1 MLRVAMACLPAIQQ
15 GMERRAAQDNMELSM
30 YAPQQP
36 QTEICPKCGGDVLVN
51 KPTGNAFCVSCDYRR
66 SGKLSVVR

>member
-1 MLRVAMACLPAIQQ
+1 MFPGVEVLEIFRL
-15 GMERRAAQDNMELSM
+15 EREGYAAQENVELSL

-36 QTEICPKCGGDVLVN
+36 QTEICPKCGGEVLVN
-51 KPTGNAFCVSCDYRR
+51 KPTGNAFCIGCDYRR